1 MRAAFTLPIKKC
13 RQICTC
19 LHINTGVLSV
29 HTGSLPCLHQPRVH
43 GAYVYWWCVSVILK
57 PTFPAWSSAAHM
69 FFGVNAQSTAGSTSH
84 KVCALTPH
92 TSTQLHFPYPS
103 PTSILPTLLYS
114 ILSLLPCFPS
124 KEQEYHSQLLS
135 FCLDLQGQTKISPNY
150 FYNLF
155 NSRSAA
161 TSKSDCHQAWQSE
174 LQTRTHLLG
183 RRDPL
188 VNCPLTFTCMLWHT
202 QNPSSL
208 RQADIDINIY
218 IHIWTGKHT
227 FF

>member
-1 MRAAFTLPIKKC
+1 MCIGDSQTHIPSLKLCSPHVLRCKC
-13 RQICTC
+13 TVYSRQ
-19 LHINTGVLSV
+19 HITQGVCPHSTHLNS
-29 HTGSLPCLHQPRVH
+29 TPLSLPLSYLNSTHLTLFYSLSSTLFPKQRTRV
-43 GAYVYWWCVSVILK
+43 
-57 PTFPAWSSAAHM
+57 
-69 FFGVNAQSTAGSTSH
+69 
-84 KVCALTPH
+84 
-92 TSTQLHFPYPS
+92 
-103 PTSILPTLLYS
+103 
-114 ILSLLPCFPS
+114 
-124 KEQEYHSQLLS
+124 YHSRLLS

>member
-1 MRAAFTLPIKKC
+1 MCIGDSQTHIPSLKLCSPHVLRCKC
-13 RQICTC
+13 TVYSRQ
-19 LHINTGVLSV
+19 HITQGVCPHSTHLNS
-29 HTGSLPCLHQPRVH
+29 TPLSLPLSYLNSTHLTLFYSLSSTLFPKQRTRV
-43 GAYVYWWCVSVILK
+43 S
-57 PTFPAWSSAAHM
+57 
-69 FFGVNAQSTAGSTSH
+69 
-84 KVCALTPH
+84 
-92 TSTQLHFPYPS
+92 
-103 PTSILPTLLYS
+103 LPTPVF
-114 ILSLLPCFPS
+114 LPWPS
-124 KEQEYHSQLLS
+124 RPNQ
-135 FCLDLQGQTKISPNY
+135 DLAY